1 MMKAQRRSGEKREPR
16 NWQGGCRFTEEMPSA
31 ELDHLLEDT
40 LGHLH
45 ADLLDGYADTNGD
58 HFLRLKLI
66 GEIAERLQPRR
77 RTS

>member
-1 MMKAQRRSGEKREPR
+1 MKIQRRTGGKREPL

-45 ADLLDGYADTNGD
+45 ADLLDGYADSNSD

-66 GEIAERLQPRR
+66 GEIAERLRTQRR
-77 RTS
+77 AS